1 MAASVNIYNA
11 KTQLSQLINRVEQG
25 EEIVISRN
33 GRPVARL
40 APLAAMKGDR
50 TPGLLKG
57 RIAIKAGFDD
67 MTEQDERDWSEG

>member
-1 MAASVNIYNA
+1 MSASVNIYNA
-11 KTQLSQLINRVEQG
+11 KTQLSQLINRVERG

-40 APLAAMKGDR
+40 APLAAMKRDR

>member
-1 MAASVNIYNA
+1 MSASVNIYNA
-11 KTQLSQLINRVEQG
+11 KTQLSQLINRVERG

-40 APLAAMKGDR
+40 APLAEMKSDR